1 MDEGPQACE
10 TRGVLGTLF
19 QFPYRTVAEI
29 SIPRLLKNLVLL
41 RALGG
46 KEIIP
51 VVKANAYGHGM
62 VPIAK
67 ALVGRGSCHTLSVAT
82 LEEAIELRKKIPY
95 AIRILVLSGFMPHQL
110 DAFIKYRLTPVI
122 HSLNHL
128 KSLQSVKNLPELHLK
143 VDTGMHRLGILPD
156 EIDEASRV
164 LGRMGEKLSGLA
176 THLADSE
183 SLTSSFPDKQ
193 LTLFTEVY
201 EALKEKKLLHTD
213 AKIHV
218 ANTGGILRGK
228 MAMSVA
234 VRPGIGL
241 YGISPN
247 ENISLSEDLHPILEW
262 KTRVLTLKTVQKGE
276 TIGYGR
282 TYTAKKREKIA
293 NISIGYADGYPRLL
307 SNIGYVGIG
316 GKRVP
321 VRGRV
326 SMDLTSVDVSSL
338 SSVREGSLVT
348 LIGGEGKAR
357 VTAWD
362 IAHWAKT
369 IPYEIL
375 CGISL
380 RVPRVYLD

>member
-1 MDEGPQACE
+1 M
-10 TRGVLGTLF
+10 GTLF

-29 SIPRLLKNLVLL
+29 SIPRLLKNLVTL
-41 RALGG
+41 RSLSG

-110 DAFIKYRLTPVI
+110 EAFLKYRLTPVI

-128 KSLQSVKNLPELHLK
+128 KSLQNNNDLPDLHLK

-156 EIDEASRV
+156 EIDEACRI
-164 LGRMGEKLSGLA
+164 LQRMEVKLSGLA
-176 THLADSE
+176 THFADSE
-183 SLTSSFPDKQ
+183 SLTSHFADKQ
-193 LTLFTEVY
+193 IAVFTRIHDE
-201 EALKEKKLLHTD
+201 LREKKLLHTD
-213 AKIHV
+213 AKIHI
-218 ANTGGILRGK
+218 ANTGGILQRK
-228 MAMSVA
+228 LAMSVA
-234 VRPGIGL
+234 VRPGLGL

-247 ENISLSEDLHPILEW
+247 ENLRVSEDLNPILEW
-262 KTRVLTLKTVQKGE
+262 KARVLTLKAIKKGDTV
-276 TIGYGR
+276 GYGR
-282 TYTAKKREKIA
+282 TYTAKKREKNAIV
-293 NISIGYADGYPRLL
+293 SIGYADGFPRLL
-307 SNIGYVGIG
+307 SNAGYVGLG
-316 GKRVP
+316 GKRVAI
-321 VRGRV
+321 RGRV
-326 SMDLTSVDVSSL
+326 SMDLISVDCSGL
-338 SSVREGSLVT
+338 SNVREGSLVT

-380 RVPRVYLD
+380 RVPRVYLE

>member
-1 MDEGPQACE
+1 M
-10 TRGVLGTLF
+10 
-19 QFPYRTVAEI
+19 
-29 SIPRLLKNLVLL
+29 S
-41 RALGG
+41 G
-46 KEIIP
+46 KEMIP

-95 AIRILVLSGFMPHQL
+95 AIRILVLSGFMPHQV

-128 KSLQSVKNLPELHLK
+128 KSLQNVKNLPELHLK
-143 VDTGMHRLGILPD
+143 IDTGMHRLGILPG
-156 EIDEASRV
+156 EVDEACRV
-164 LGRMGEKLSGLA
+164 LERMDEKLSGLA

-183 SLTSSFPDKQ
+183 SLTSHFADKQ
-193 LTLFTEVY
+193 LAIFTDVY
-201 EALKEKKLLHTD
+201 QTMKERKLLHTD
-213 AKIHV
+213 VKIHV
-218 ANTGGILRGK
+218 ANTGGILRKK

-247 ENISLSEDLHPILEW
+247 ENISLSEELHPILEW
-262 KTRVLTLKTVQKGE
+262 KTRVLTIKTVQKRE

-307 SNIGYVGIG
+307 SNVGYVGIG

-326 SMDLTSVDVSSL
+326 SMDLTSIDVSNV
-338 SSVREGSLVT
+338 SSVREGSQVT